1 MIKMNKILF
10 VAAHVDDSEIS
21 CGGTIAKLREQGKDV
36 TVISLSHIYA
46 GISLSQEFDSSM
58 FVLQPVNAWV
68 CEFET
73 RQFARDRQ
81 LILDYLISIEDQ
93 FDTVFF
99 HSPEDVH
106 QDHSTVGFEC
116 LRAFKNHNLIAYGS
130 PFNSL
135 HLEENYFVELSPE
148 HLLRKIDAIKCYKS
162 QAHRVYM
169 QPTVIEAQAITRGLQ
184 CGFKYAEAFKIIK
197 LRS

>member
-1 MIKMNKILF
+1 MIKMNKILI
-10 VAAHVDDSEIS
+10 VSPHQDDAEIN
-21 CGGTIAKLREQGKDV
+21 CGGTISKLIESGAEV
-36 TVISLSHIYA
+36 TVLALSHIY
-46 GISLSQEFDSSM
+46 GELDLSDEFVTSM
-58 FVLQPVNAWV
+58 KFLNVKDHFIGNFTTRY
-68 CEFET
+68 FE
-73 RQFARDRQ
+73 RDRQ
-81 LILDYLISIEDQ
+81 EILQSLYDIRND
-93 FDTVFF
+93 FDTIFF
-99 HSPEDVH
+99 SNPDDHNS
-106 QDHSTVGFEC
+106 DHSTVGFEC

-135 HLEENYFVELSPE
+135 HLSENLFIELSPE

-184 CGFKYAEAFKIIK
+184 CGYKYAEAFKIIK